1 MRYCV
6 NCGSTA
12 EDDARYC
19 ARCGYILRDRPEVAQ
34 PPLEV
39 AQSPLEVTT
48 SQAPEPVTFVS
59 KTRSPSHSRN
69 NGFSAL
75 GLGVIFILMGLFLG
89 MIFLC
94 PWFIGDI
101 AHTFGSLGGK
111 FGELG
116 GEFGSAF
123 GELGSKFGEMG
134 GEFGSSFGGAFGNFG
149 SRFGPT
155 LIRVLLVVSILAC
168 FMIPGIIILVR
179 SRQRNHSQNIRWD

>member
-12 EDDARYC
+12 EADDRYC
-19 ARCGYILRDRPEVAQ
+19 ARCGYILRDRPDVVE
-34 PPLEV
+34 PPVEL
-39 AQSPLEVTT
+39 AT
-48 SQAPEPVTFVS
+48 SQAPEPVKFVS
-59 KTRSPSHSRN
+59 KTPSPSHSRSN
-69 NGFSAL
+69 NGYSAL
-75 GLGVIFILMGLFLG
+75 GLGVLFILMGLFLG

-123 GELGSKFGEMG
+123 GELGSEFGELG
-134 GEFGSSFGGAFGNFG
+134 GEFGSSFGSAFGNFG

-155 LIRVLLVVSILAC
+155 LIRVLVVISILAC

-179 SRQRNHSQNIRWD
+179 SRQRNYSQNIRWD